1 MKKPLLLIIF
11 LISFFGSSQQV
22 LMKRTPSQLFFL
34 CLANGTSIA
43 NTCGSNNFDPNYNS
57 YWIAIEYSTVT
68 MGFTSPTPVTIA
80 NETVG
85 STTFNWLNPGQEI
98 NSTAITNPNPV
109 TFKIKSVWADCNGDT
124 NKDALYITVDF
135 PMLQTNG
142 FPIPVGQLIRLLSPT
157 LNSYPSNTPMLDSTQ
172 LWFEWDGAQW
182 NQYNFSNMG
191 YPIVDGVWRL
201 GFLSVNEEIKKNN
214 TITIYP
220 NPAGKFIKIQT
231 KENDTKVFGYKIV
244 DMVGRIVKDGTLKSS
259 DQINIEN
266 LTSGNYIMQLKT
278 EKEILV
284 EKFIKD

>member
-22 LMKRTPSQLFFL
+22 LMKRTPSQFFFL

-43 NTCGSNNFDPNYNS
+43 NTCGNNNFDTNYNS
-57 YWIAIEYSTVT
+57 YWIGVEYSTVT
-68 MGFTSPTPVTIA
+68 MGLTSPIPVTIA

-124 NKDALYITVDF
+124 SKDALYIIIDF
-135 PMLQTNG
+135 PMVQTNG
-142 FPIPVGQLIRLLSPT
+142 STIPVGQLITLSSPQ
-157 LNSYPSNTPMLDSTQ
+157 LNSYPSNTSMLGSSQ
-172 LWFEWDGAQW
+172 FWFEWDGTQW
-182 NQYNFSNMG
+182 NQYNYNNMG
-191 YPIVDGVWRL
+191 YPIVDGTWKL
-201 GFLSVNEEIKKNN
+201 GFLSVNEEIKKKN

-231 KENDTKVFGYKIV
+231 KENDTKVLGYKIV

-266 LTSGNYIMQLKT
+266 LTSGNYIIQLKT